1 MMKSI
6 IVCCLLFA
14 VSSTAFAQ
22 YSREEKLEHL
32 KSRTDIKV
40 TEIEKDILRIEY
52 PQGKVIYKNISDYRS
67 PITDNLSYSPTFDS
81 TIIDLTT
88 IDTSLYYHKYSF
100 WQEVPIHNWSFDYI
114 RAGDVNKNGKTE
126 LYGARK
132 FFNSEYEPVTVY
144 ELNEAGSFDSVF
156 QYSQESRVRN
166 INDVTGN
173 GSMELHLTTSGWFG
187 PPQQRFFSKP
197 SDTSLA
203 TELNFT
209 FSPYPEQFP
218 TLYNQTLGDFDG
230 DGYTDLL
237 FSRSSTPYVYIFEY
251 DPFTNNFDSVYRF
264 EAEDGKGGF
273 SVGDFNLDGK
283 TDMAFGTINGNIYVI
298 ENEGDNQY
306 INSWQGTVETYNV
319 YFHTAT
325 NDIDKNGRPE
335 FWVMGDAFYGNY
347 AATRLTIFE
356 TDGDNSYHAVG
367 RVDLLGIFS
376 FYAGT
381 IQAIDVDGDGIEEV
395 AICIDGNFL
404 ILKFNGNAN
413 HHTYEVFYVK
423 QNELDTPLEYQTYF
437 GATMFDVKNDGEME
451 ILISMAH
458 TIPVQPP
465 IYNRSRGVTKIYK
478 PDSTTSVNNDTII
491 PTVIKLYQNFPNP
504 FNPSTKVSF
513 EINQL
518 SNITIKVFN
527 ILGKEITTLLEKD
540 LSPGSYAIDWEARDS
555 NGQLLPSGV
564 YLIRL
569 YVNSK
574 SGNYTQTL
582 KSLFL
587 K

>member
-1 MMKSI
+1 M
-6 IVCCLLFA
+6 
-14 VSSTAFAQ
+14 
-22 YSREEKLEHL
+22 
-32 KSRTDIKV
+32 
-40 TEIEKDILRIEY
+40 
-52 PQGKVIYKNISDYRS
+52 
-67 PITDNLSYSPTFDS
+67 
-81 TIIDLTT
+81 
-88 IDTSLYYHKYSF
+88 LYYHKYSF
-100 WQEVPIHNWSFDYI
+100 WQEVPLSNADFDYL
-114 RAGDVNKNGKTE
+114 RVGDINNNNKPE
-126 LYGARK
+126 LYGLRK
-132 FFNSEYEPVTVY
+132 LFNSDFEPITVY
-144 ELNEAGSFDSVF
+144 ELNEANIFDSVY
-156 QYSQESRVRN
+156 QYDTVIIARN
-166 INDVTGN
+166 IYDIN
-173 GSMELHLTTSGWFG
+173 GDGQLELHLTTSGWFG

-273 SVGDFNLDGK
+273 TVGDFNLDGK

-356 TDGDNSYHAVG
+356 TDGNNSYHAVG

-395 AICIDGNFL
+395 AICIDDNFL
-404 ILKFNGNAN
+404 ILKFNGSQN
-413 HHTYEVFYVK
+413 HHTYEVYYIK
-423 QNELDTPLEYQTYF
+423 KNELNTETEYQVYF
-437 GATMFDVKNDGEME
+437 GAVLYDLQNDGEPE

-458 TIPVQPP
+458 VIPIQPP
-465 IYNRSRGVTKIYK
+465 IYNESRGITKIYRT
-478 PDSTTSVNNDTII
+478 DSTANFYGDRLLFVNF
-491 PTVIKLYQNFPNP
+491 KLYQNYPNP
-504 FNPSTKVSF
+504 FNPATNIKF
-513 EINQL
+513 RL
-518 SNITIKVFN
+518 SKPETVFIKVYN
-527 ILGKEITTLLEKD
+527 ILGKEIKLLLEDYLPAGEYNIQWNGKD
-540 LSPGSYAIDWEARDS
+540 DKE
-555 NGQLLPSGV
+555 NLLPGGV
-564 YLIRL
+564 YFIQMQAGEYRQTI
-569 YVNSK
+569 K
-574 SGNYTQTL
+574 SVLL
-582 KSLFL
+582 K
-587 K
+587 

>member
-14 VSSTAFAQ
+14 LSSTVFAQ
-22 YSREEKLEHL
+22 YSREEKLEQL

-40 TEIEKDILRIEY
+40 TEIEKDILKIEY
-52 PQGKVIYKNISDYRS
+52 PHGKVIYKNIGDYKYPASSIPHSGGQRS
-67 PITDNLSYSPTFDS
+67 EYSPTFDS

-88 IDTSLYYHKYSF
+88 IDTMLYYQKYKF
-100 WQEVPIHNWSFDYI
+100 WQEVPLSNADFDYL
-114 RAGDVNKNGKTE
+114 RVGDINNNNKPE
-126 LYGARK
+126 LYGLRK
-132 FFNSEYEPVTVY
+132 LFNSDFEPITVY
-144 ELNEAGSFDSVF
+144 ELNEANNFDQIY
-156 QYSQESRVRN
+156 QYDTVIIARN
-166 INDVTGN
+166 IYDIN
-173 GSMELHLTTSGWFG
+173 GDGQLELHLTTSGWFG
-187 PPQQRFFSKP
+187 PPQQRFFSKTTH
-197 SDTSLA
+197 TSLA

-218 TLYNQTLGDFDG
+218 TLFNQTLGDFDG

-335 FWVMGDAFYGNY
+335 FWVMGDAFYGKY

-367 RVDLLGIFS
+367 RVDLIGIFS

-381 IQAIDVDGDGIEEV
+381 IQAIDIDGDGVEEV
-395 AICIDGNFL
+395 AICIDDNFL
-404 ILKFNGNAN
+404 ILKFNGSQN
-413 HHTYEVFYVK
+413 HHSYELYYIK
-423 QNELDTPLEYQTYF
+423 KNELATEVVGSNYY
-437 GATMFDVKNDGEME
+437 GAVIYDLLNDGNNE
-451 ILISMAH
+451 ILISMNH
-458 TIPVQPP
+458 ILYQQN
-465 IYNRSRGVTKIYK
+465 IFRNLTKIYK
-478 PDSTTSVNNDTII
+478 ADSTTSSIDELILPVD
-491 PTVIKLYQNFPNP
+491 IKLHQNYPNP
-504 FNPSTKVSF
+504 FNPSTFIRF
-513 EINQL
+513 EIPER
-518 SNITIKVFN
+518 SNVSVKAYD
-527 ILGKEITTLLEKD
+527 ILGKEIKLLLEDYIPAGEYNIQWNGKD
-540 LSPGSYAIDWEARDS
+540 DKE
-555 NGQLLPSGV
+555 NLLPGGV
-564 YLIRL
+564 YFIQMQVGEYRQTI
-569 YVNSK
+569 K
-574 SGNYTQTL
+574 SVLL
-582 KSLFL
+582 K
-587 K
+587 

>member
-1 MMKSI
+1 
-6 IVCCLLFA
+6 LFA
-14 VSSTAFAQ
+14 LSSTILAQ
-22 YSREEKLEHL
+22 YSREEKLEQL

-40 TEIEKDILRIEY
+40 TESAEGGEKDILKIEY
-52 PQGKVIYKNISDYRS
+52 PQGKVIYKNIGDYKYPAS
-67 PITDNLSYSPTFDS
+67 SIPHSGGQQPEYSPTFDS

-88 IDTSLYYHKYSF
+88 IDTMLYYHKYSF
-100 WQEVPIHNWSFDYI
+100 WQEVPLSNADFDYL
-114 RAGDVNKNGKTE
+114 RVGDINNNNKPE
-126 LYGARK
+126 LYGLRK
-132 FFNSEYEPVTVY
+132 LFNSDFEPITVY
-144 ELNEAGSFDSVF
+144 ELNESSNFDSVY
-156 QYSQESRVRN
+156 QYDTVIIARN
-166 INDVTGN
+166 IYDIN
-173 GSMELHLTTSGWFG
+173 GDGQLELHLTTSGWFG

-395 AICIDGNFL
+395 AICIDDNFL
-404 ILKFNGNAN
+404 ILKFNGSQN
-413 HHTYEVFYVK
+413 HHSYEVYYIK
-423 QNELDTPLEYQTYF
+423 KNDLNTEAEYQVYF
-437 GATMFDVKNDGEME
+437 GATMYDLQNDGEPE
-451 ILISMAH
+451 ILISMVH
-458 TIPVQPP
+458 IIPIQPP
-465 IYNRSRGVTKIYK
+465 IYNLGKYLTKIYSN
-478 PDSTTSVNNDTII
+478 DSITNVNDDLAI
-491 PTVIKLYQNFPNP
+491 PTNLKLYQNYPNP
-504 FNPSTKVSF
+504 FNPSTNIRFKLTETENVS
-513 EINQL
+513 
-518 SNITIKVFN
+518 IKVYN
-527 ILGKEITTLLEKD
+527 ILGKEIKLLLEDYLPAGEYNIQWNGKD
-540 LSPGSYAIDWEARDS
+540 DKE
-555 NGQLLPSGV
+555 NLLPGGV
-564 YLIRL
+564 YFIQMQVGEYRQTI
-569 YVNSK
+569 K
-574 SGNYTQTL
+574 SVLL
-582 KSLFL
+582 K
-587 K
+587 